1 MTQGGTE
8 ASDNTSLFQV
18 FNPCYKLGF
27 SEPNLVGQHCKW
39 PRIDRQVPLDE
50 TNDLFVKFIYH
61 KDALTCFPNF
71 NVEYRI
77 APLLSS
83 EIFIAMTGLMVY
95 LETQVN
101 LEVPSM
107 YAFQKIVEKRIK
119 DAEKRGEFDDLPGS
133 GEPLTLEDDSQIPE
147 DLRLAYKILKNADC
161 LPPELELKK
170 EIRKM
175 EDMLEDIPDE
185 KEKYRHIKRINYKIM
200 QLNMMGKKS
209 PLMEETE
216 IYYSKLVRKL
226 AQK

>member
-1 MTQGGTE
+1 VYFVPFCGYIRFQCGI
-8 ASDNTSLFQV
+8 SDSISLVKRDIYCNDRPNGILNT
-18 FNPCYKLGF
+18 YAK
-27 SEPNLVGQHCKW
+27 
-39 PRIDRQVPLDE
+39 I
-50 TNDLFVKFIYH
+50 
-61 KDALTCFPNF
+61 
-71 NVEYRI
+71 
-77 APLLSS
+77 
-83 EIFIAMTGLMVY
+83 
-95 LETQVN
+95 
-101 LEVPSM
+101 EVPFV
-107 YAFQKIVEKRIK
+107 YAFQKIIEKRIK
-119 DAEKRGEFDDLPGS
+119 DAQKRGEFDDLPGS

-185 KEKYRHIKRINYKIM
+185 KEKYRHMKRINYKIM

-216 IYYSKLVRKL
+216 IYYSKLVKKL